1 MIAEPV
7 KLDTSE
13 ALAFALDHPERLVRH
28 LPLGRLL
35 IQSQLISPD
44 QCANALRIQTHTHE
58 KLGTILIREG
68 IIKEADLLQLVSQNL
83 NIPFINAAKFKPPVE
98 IVDLVPAE
106 FSRTHNVIPIM
117 LHHERLV
124 VAMNDPMDNEVL
136 NLLHFLSGRVIEPVL
151 ASSDAI
157 EFAISQSYGF
167 IDDEEA
173 LRTLPV
179 APHEPQLKE
188 YQAKK
193 LAEDKPTVRLVN
205 HIILD
210 AISRRA
216 SDIHIRPNELDVD
229 LIFRIDGALVK
240 IRSFNKSLLPSAVS
254 RIKIISGMN
263 IAERRVPQDGR
274 TKIHV
279 QGKIIDLRVSVMPAL
294 HGESV
299 VIRILDT
306 SAGMKDIS
314 EIGFSK
320 ADEDKFRRLI
330 QRSSGLIL
338 VTGPTGSGKSTT
350 LYSAL
355 KEVRQ
360 RNINII
366 TVEDPVEYQIQG
378 ITQLQIN
385 PQIGYTF
392 ARALRHILRHDPDTI
407 MLGEIRDEETA
418 KMAIESALTGHLV
431 LSTLHTNSAASTIT
445 RLLEIGIPPYLVKS
459 TVLAVLA
466 QRLVRKN
473 CPHCLQPVTLTASER
488 KIFNLPEDTRFY
500 QGSGCDHC
508 HQTGYAGRL
517 AVYELLEVDSHIR
530 QLITPSC
537 NELQLEKVAHEHGM
551 RGLTRHALSLAEKQL
566 TSMEEVF
573 RIRTS

>member
-1 MIAEPV
+1 M
-7 KLDTSE
+7 
-13 ALAFALDHPERLVRH
+13 DHPENTARH
-28 LPLGRLL
+28 IPLGRLL
-35 IQSQLISPD
+35 IQSNLISAS
-44 QCANALRIQTHTHE
+44 QCAKALQIQAHTHE
-58 KLGTILIREG
+58 KLGTILLREG
-68 IIKEADLLQLVSQNL
+68 IIKEPELLKLVSQNL
-83 NIPFINAAKFKPPVE
+83 NIPYLNASKFKPSVE
-98 IVDLVPAE
+98 IVDLVPAD
-106 FSRTHNVIPIM
+106 FARTHNVIPLLI
-117 LHHERLV
+117 HHDRLV

-136 NLLHFLSGRVIEPVL
+136 NLLHFLSGKVIEPVL
-151 ASSDAI
+151 ASSDEI
-157 EFAISQSYGF
+157 DYAISQSYGCV
-167 IDDEEA
+167 DDEEA
-173 LRTLPV
+173 LRTLPIPQND
-179 APHEPQLKE
+179 APQLLE

-205 HIILD
+205 HIIID

-216 SDIHIRPNELDVD
+216 SDIHIRPNEHDVD
-229 LIFRIDGALVK
+229 LIFRIDGALIK

-274 TKIHV
+274 AKIHV
-279 QGKIIDLRVSVMPAL
+279 QGKLIDLRVSVMPAL

-314 EIGFSK
+314 EIGFSST
-320 ADEDKFRRLI
+320 DEQRFRRLI

-360 RNINII
+360 QNINII

-385 PQIGYTF
+385 AQIGYTF

-445 RLLEIGIPPYLVKS
+445 RLLEIGIPSYLVKS

-473 CPHCLQPVTLTASER
+473 CPHCLQQVDIQESER
-488 KIFNLPEDTRFY
+488 LTLNIPPNSVFY
-500 QGSGCDHC
+500 RGAGCDQC
-508 HQTGYAGRL
+508 HQTGYSGRL
-517 AVYELLEVDSHIR
+517 AVYELLEVNNKVRS
-530 QLITPSC
+530 LITASC
-537 NELQLEKVAHEHGM
+537 NEQQLEKLACEQGM
-551 RGLTRHALSLAEKQL
+551 RGLTQHALDLAAKKL
-566 TSMEEVF
+566 TSLDEVY
-573 RIRTS
+573 RIRTN